1 MKLLSGNLHIMEIGK
16 KNEKIEDR
24 SHLTLKE
31 YNDIYVC
38 YTIT

>member
-1 MKLLSGNLHIMEIGK
+1 MKLLSGNLHIMEIGE

-24 SHLTLKE
+24 SHLTLE
-31 YNDIYVC
+31 DNDIC